1 MNDRTNGAPRPEAG
15 PDPEPVAGAKTGGTR
30 AQERI
35 AALDP
40 SAATAATA
48 ASLQE
53 QLQATVQRA
62 EEAEAGWQRA
72 RADFANLK
80 RRVEEERG
88 DLAAA
93 AAERLLGRIL
103 GLADDLDLAIE
114 HVPDDIRGSAWVE
127 GIDAIDRKL
136 RAILDAEGVTAMGS
150 EGEPFDPR
158 TQQAVSYE
166 DHADMADG
174 TVVKVLQRGY
184 EIRGR
189 VLRPALVAVA
199 RNVNDATAS
208 TAADD

>member
-1 MNDRTNGAPRPEAG
+1 MNDRTNGAPPPEAG
-15 PDPEPVAGAKTGGTR
+15 PDPEPVADARTGGTR

-53 QLQATVQRA
+53 QLQATLQRA

-114 HVPDDIRGSAWVE
+114 HVPDDIRGSAWVV